1 MIKLETAKH
10 SRFFEAAITVGARLS
25 GIIGVYI
32 CFNSLLVKLGVIS
45 SDSDLMI
52 SLLILP
58 VIYIL
63 KDSYTLLEPY
73 TVSAFYND
81 DKVSVTRGFF
91 TKVTDTLDFVNV
103 ENTEIIQSLI
113 GKHYKFATIKMYS
126 PGGGVEVPFLFE
138 YEKLLAYIDS
148 TKCALKA

>member
-1 MIKLETAKH
+1 MIKLKTAKH
-10 SRFFEAAITVGARLS
+10 SRAFEAAISVGARLS

-32 CFNSLLVKLGVIS
+32 GFNSLLVEFGFIS
-45 SDSDLMI
+45 GDSDLMI

-58 VIYIL
+58 ILYIL
-63 KDSYTLLEPY
+63 KDSYTFFEPY

-138 YEKLLAYIDS
+138 YEKLLEYIES
-148 TKCALKA
+148 TKSKTK